1 MPEWTI
7 ASQEYFVRLGL
18 APESFRQRLRLPKVE
33 DVRQIIPLRDM
44 RSIESLTPIPMEFL
58 VYLLHHIRTVDNAF
72 PFADSRIRILR
83 MDPRL
88 LKIGQRFVYRE
99 NYQGILEQMSAIFQE
114 FAVTNGGVSDLGAYF
129 VFGKDAASA
138 YCMACYLPP
147 IIEKHGPDLVVMDGI
162 HRNWSAMQ
170 TGANPFVILIED
182 VAVPFP
188 CTAHEWSDIQVIS
201 LSAKPKDI
209 EKRYFGIA
217 PKYFR
222 DLKFLGI
229 DG

>member
-18 APESFRQRLRLPKVE
+18 GPESFRQRLNLPRVE
-33 DVRQIIPLRDM
+33 DVEQVIPLRDM
-44 RSIESLTPIPMEFL
+44 VSVESLVPMPMKFL
-58 VYLLHHIRTVDNAF
+58 EYLLRHIRTVDNAF
-72 PFADSRIRILR
+72 PYIRSRIQPLR
-83 MDPRL
+83 MNPRL
-88 LKIGQRFVYRE
+88 LKIGQRYVYRE
-99 NYQGILEQMSAIFQE
+99 NYQGILETMSGIFHE
-114 FAVTNGGVSDLGAYF
+114 FAVTDGGVSDLGAYF
-129 VFGKDAASA
+129 VFGKDVASA

-147 IIEKHGPDLVVMDGI
+147 IIEKHGSDLIVMDGI

-170 TGANPFVILIED
+170 TGANPLVLLIENIE
-182 VAVPFP
+182 VPFP
-188 CTAHEWSDIQVIS
+188 CTPHEWSDIQVIS
-201 LSAKPKDI
+201 LNAKPKDL
-209 EKRYFGIA
+209 EKRYFDIA